1 MSRRSV
7 SPLVFVLA
15 TLILFPIQAFSQG
28 EVLEFYCQS
37 CGYRAQF
44 VQGSDASDM
53 AKNVQHIV
61 VVCERTGQI
70 RNVKI
75 PLDPTSRVI
84 NEPLAAKQLGSG
96 SSKLLGI
103 RLPKFV
109 VPGNTCVL
117 FPVAAYLDANICPV
131 DGQPGFQ
138 AAIVGSY

>member
-1 MSRRSV
+1 MSLRSV
-7 SPLVFVLA
+7 SSLVFVLA
-15 TLILFPIQAFSQG
+15 ALFLFPVHVFSQG

-44 VQGSDASDM
+44 IQGSDASDV

-75 PLDPTSRVI
+75 PLDPTVEVI
-84 NEPLAAKQLGSG
+84 NEPLTAKPLGSG
-96 SSKLLGI
+96 NSRLLGI

-109 VPGNTCVL
+109 VPGNTCPL
-117 FPVAAYLDANICPV
+117 YPVAAYLDANICPV

-138 AAIVGSY
+138 ATIIGTY